1 MRLKRLSYDSP
12 LILSFAFL
20 SLAVLLLDRLTGGRA
35 VSLLFCVYRSPLS
48 EPLTWPRF
56 VLHVLGHSG
65 WEHYIGNM
73 LMLLVV
79 GLPCEARYGSG
90 RLGLAMLAT
99 ALVSGLLHWALFPGT
114 ALLGASG
121 IVFMLIILSSFAGA
135 GRGELPLTLLLVLV
149 LYLGGELVSMLT
161 VRDNISH
168 LSHILGG
175 LCGAGF
181 GFLFRPRQA

>member
-35 VSLLFCVYRSPLS
+35 VSLLFCVYRS
-48 EPLTWPRF
+48 
-56 VLHVLGHSG
+56 LHVLGHSG

-79 GLPCEARYGSG
+79 GPPCEARYGSG

>member
-1 MRLKRLSYDSP
+1 MLDLVP
-12 LILSFAFL
+12 LGFNEMMKGYFRTLCVAY
-20 SLAVLLLDRLTGGRA
+20 SLYA
-35 VSLLFCVYRSPLS
+35 
-48 EPLTWPRF
+48 
-56 VLHVLGHSG
+56 
-65 WEHYIGNM
+65 IGNM

-79 GLPCEARYGSG
+79 GPPCEARYGSG

-181 GFLFRPRQA
+181 GFLFPPVCRAGS